1 MRCVFTATLT
11 NSWFSFLGPD
21 SEVVRH
27 AGDRTLHLPCNM
39 CRCLTSPR
47 GRSPASPSSTS
58 RSPPCC
64 PSCSGCRIPPSPA
77 GRYAKRQTQFSQN
90 CLQASLLCWAGPIVL
105 DSVAAPARHSPYL
118 AGRSPHRTCQER
130 VSEVFY
136 DRVGYVIRILS
147 CKALRHVCML

>member
-1 MRCVFTATLT
+1 MCVHCYPDQLLVFLPRAGLRGSAACWRRNTSLALQQVQVFDFP
-11 NSWFSFLGPD
+11 SWTISSFSFLYLTFPALLSLLQRLPD
-21 SEVVRH
+21 SALARWQV
-27 AGDRTLHLPCNM
+27 
-39 CRCLTSPR
+39 
-47 GRSPASPSSTS
+47 
-58 RSPPCC
+58 
-64 PSCSGCRIPPSPA
+64 
-77 GRYAKRQTQFSQN
+77 RQTQFSQN